1 VSLAASEPARPPVA
15 KANRFLRKKDPL
27 VLIIFLIM
35 VNKKM
40 AINSTV
46 KFDISKDF
54 TLVAK
59 CHLKIPTL
67 SKSKTMHSIL
77 VGILNTSFLY

>member
-1 VSLAASEPARPPVA
+1 
-15 KANRFLRKKDPL
+15 
-27 VLIIFLIM
+27 
-35 VNKKM
+35 M